1 MTLHLA
7 TFDKIL
13 FNKGGSSGTKCTKVV
28 FGLGSAPQPLAT
40 TLPHDTQSTEEG
52 DSVPHFA
59 SYEYSLTA
67 VVVGSRC
74 DVVSGELA
82 RRCVRRGA
90 VEDSGSGVV
99 HRMWA
104 W

>member
-1 MTLHLA
+1 MRFLGYKMHESRFLA
-7 TFDKIL
+7 W
-13 FNKGGSSGTKCTKVV
+13 
-28 FGLGSAPQPLAT
+28 APPRNPLAT
-40 TLPHDTQSTEEG
+40 TLPQDTQSAEEG
-52 DSVPHFA
+52 ESVPHFA

-67 VVVGSRC
+67 VGSRC